1 MVQKLLSLI
10 EALPLAGL
18 LAAQVVLPLVG
29 VPVSPIWVATGVRAG
44 ALWGTV
50 LSAGALAV
58 NLSLGYWLARA
69 WLRQP
74 IEAWLRARGRSV
86 PPISGEE
93 ETLWILLVRATPG
106 IPLFMQNYFL
116 GLAQVRFS
124 RYFFVSFPVQLV
136 YLIAFVSLGHAVK
149 DSNVWRGLLA
159 VSGLAAAAVAILLIR
174 RRLDGRLRPPIDK

>member
-58 NLSLGYWLARA
+58 NLSLGYWMARA
-69 WLRQP
+69 WLRANVAPVIDAAAQNQIDALTAQLAEMRAMVEGMQP
-74 IEAWLRARGRSV
+74 KRGR
-86 PPISGEE
+86 PAKLEE
-93 ETLWILLVRATPG
+93 SDADAE
-106 IPLFMQNYFL
+106 
-116 GLAQVRFS
+116 
-124 RYFFVSFPVQLV
+124 
-136 YLIAFVSLGHAVK
+136 
-149 DSNVWRGLLA
+149 
-159 VSGLAAAAVAILLIR
+159 
-174 RRLDGRLRPPIDK
+174 